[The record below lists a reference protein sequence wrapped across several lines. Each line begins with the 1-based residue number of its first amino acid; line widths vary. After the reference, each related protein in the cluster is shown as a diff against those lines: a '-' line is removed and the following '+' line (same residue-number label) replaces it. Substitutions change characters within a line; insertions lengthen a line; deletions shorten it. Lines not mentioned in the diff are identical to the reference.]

1 MRYYFFP
8 EDISALEEMIQEL
21 HEKIK
26 ELGKEQGIVAKQS
39 TENFGHDDACQEA
52 VDQGRRVVVGRI
64 DYLREVINNTVV
76 VNPEPHHDEV
86 RMGATVELSDG
97 RILRIGS
104 FMVLANHPIVNIS
117 YGSPLARALF
127 QKQEGDEVEFRGS
140 SFMIERIS

>member
-1 MRYYFFP
+1 MKYYFFS
-8 EDISALEEMIQEL
+8 EDISALEGTIEEL
-21 HEKIK
+21 HKKIK
-26 ELGKEQGIVAKQS
+26 ELGKEQGVVARQS

-76 VNPEPHHDEV
+76 VSPEAHYDQV

-97 RILRIGS
+97 RTVRIGS
-104 FMVLANHPIVNIS
+104 FMILANHPVTNIS

-127 QKQEGDEVEFRGS
+127 EKQEGDEVEFRGS
-140 SFMIERIS
+140 SFMIKRIS

>member
-1 MRYYFFP
+1 MRYYFFL